1 MMQNTQMKQE
11 TQITQK
17 YVTNAKH
24 AIISNIKWIK
34 KHAKIKWI
42 DKTRKWRKTSK
53 WPKTQNTANELI
65 NYAKSRLRD
74 F

>member
-24 AIISNIKWIK
+24 AIISNIK
-34 KHAKIKWI
+34 
-42 DKTRKWRKTSK
+42 
-53 WPKTQNTANELI
+53 
-65 NYAKSRLRD
+65 
-74 F
+74 